1 MRSIRPCSFHNTS
14 RGCRNGSNCKFSHE
28 GPSGASSESSN
39 DTGFG
44 RGGGRGRGR
53 GRGFAAAAASSD
65 APGGSWSGGRGSSGS
80 SSSAAKQLLGQ
91 LGSCLDPPPDKVQRW
106 AHLALQQC
114 DKGQAGYI
122 LKDLRGPDGN
132 TFLRAAALQM
142 SQPNVSP
149 AGLGTWYQHWG

>member
-1 MRSIRPCSFHNTS
+1 MRSSRPCTFHNTS

-28 GPSGASSESSN
+28 GPSGASFESSS
-39 DTGFG
+39 DPGLG

-53 GRGFAAAAASSD
+53 GRGFD
-65 APGGSWSGGRGSSGS
+65 GGSWSGGRGSSG

-91 LGSCLDPPPDKVQRW
+91 LGSCLDPPPDQVQRW

-122 LKDLRGPDGN
+122 LEDLRGSDGSV
-132 TFLRAAALQM
+132 FLRAAALQM
-142 SQPNVSP
+142 TQQEVSAAVAP
-149 AGLGTWYQHWG
+149 QQACPLSGHMVSAL